1 LTNKSASYFQ
11 NQKFK
16 QLQLLSLE
24 TIMAETQQPEVW
36 LRGPLPD
43 FPILLQPIAF
53 ALMQAR
59 EDVNEMT
66 LDFPDRSL
74 YERPG
79 GAASAAFH
87 LQHLSGVLSRMFTY
101 AEGKQLTENQL
112 EWLNQEGKDQHKNYS
127 VQNLVSLCNSQIETS
142 LQNSR
147 EIDVTTLTELRVV
160 GRKQLPSTVFGL
172 LIHAAEHTQRHVGQL
187 LVTVKVLGSV

>member
-1 LTNKSASYFQ
+1 
-11 NQKFK
+11 
-16 QLQLLSLE
+16 
-24 TIMAETQQPEVW
+24 MAETQQPEVW

-87 LQHLSGVLSRMFTY
+87 LQHLSGVLDRMFTY
-101 AEGKQLTENQL
+101 AENMLLNEAQLN
-112 EWLNQEGKDQHKNYS
+112 WLHQEGIQQDQNIS
-127 VQNLVSLCNSQIETS
+127 VSDLVDAFDQQIEIS
-142 LQNSR
+142 LQKLQNINL
-147 EIDVTTLTELRVV
+147 ETLTEPRSV

-187 LVTVKVLGSV
+187 LVTVKVLKNP